1 MLMLSSS
8 FWCRFNGA
16 DFLRRWR
23 GKKIMFVGDSL
34 SLNMW
39 ESLSCMIHAAVPKA
53 KTTFS
58 RRDSLS
64 SVTFDVSLLATLPV
78 LTFSFQLILFVHLL
92 VSIACLSIFMLF
104 YILFSVPNCS
114 FRLVCLEIIQLY
126 SIMSSFFLGY
136 SCCLCCFRFV

>member
-1 MLMLSSS
+1 
-8 FWCRFNGA
+8 
-16 DFLRRWR
+16 LRRWR

-78 LTFSFQLILFVHLL
+78 LTFSFQLILYVHLL